1 MYTIIREYKN
11 NYSIAELITKIISDS
26 IKAELEQNN
35 KSHNDVVFLKENTWK
50 NVNKFQLETCRILFT
65 NMEE

>member
-11 NYSIAELITKIISDS
+11 NYSIAELIRKIISDS

-35 KSHNDVVFLKENTWK
+35 KSHVSK
-50 NVNKFQLETCRILFT
+50 
-65 NMEE
+65 